1 MDISLNTIIRGL
13 IIAQSVWS
21 QKQIVLIIEILPKGV
36 VLETNYLIAVN
47 IITIKKLFL
56 QILLAI

>member
-1 MDISLNTIIRGL
+1 MDISFNTIIRGL

-21 QKQIVLIIEILPKGV
+21 RKQIVLIIEILPKGV
-36 VLETNYLIAVN
+36 VSETNYLSAFN

-56 QILLAI
+56 QILLAT